1 MPGLKKH
8 RISKRMVDGLSV
20 HGKSAV
26 YWDRDLPGF
35 GVRVYRSGRKTYVVQ
50 SRGPKGSRRV
60 TIGRHGEVT
69 AQQARKHAAAIIGRI
84 KAGEA
89 PRPESAEPVAEP
101 TVADLAERYLRTHVA
116 VECKPSSERSY
127 RKSLAHILPV
137 LGDMPVGSVEREH
150 VASLHLAMR
159 DTPVAANMVLWV
171 LSKMFSL
178 AEVWAL
184 RAPGRNP
191 CRSVRRYRTPR
202 RDRFLSRE
210 EYRRVGRVLQRAEA
224 DGSAWP
230 PAVAAVRL
238 LMLTGC
244 RSREVATL
252 RWDDVD
258 VSAGKLRL
266 RDSKSGPRMVAL
278 TPTAVQVLEGIRRI
292 DGNPWVFAGA
302 CAAFPRGQPL
312 QSLESSSGE
321 GGSFGRA
328 AARSA
333 PLLCLARPG
342 AGRELVDDRQAAGA
356 FEGGNDGA
364 IRASCA
370 GHGEGV
376 GGAHRRQHRGGHP
389 SGCRPGGGGVGAAER
404 DCSGRT
410 PQG

>member
-1 MPGLKKH
+1 MSGLKKN

-69 AQQARKHAAAIIGRI
+69 AEQARKQAAGIIDRI

-89 PRPESAEPVAEP
+89 PLPESEELVREM

-116 VECKPSSERSY
+116 VECKPNSALRY
-127 RKSLAHILPV
+127 RQTLKHILPV
-137 LGDMPVGSVEREH
+137 LGEMPVGSVEREH

-159 DTPVAANMVLWV
+159 GTPVAANMVLWV

-178 AEVWAL
+178 AEAWGL

-191 CRSVRRYRTPR
+191 CRSVRRYKTARK
-202 RDRFLSRE
+202 DRFLSRE
-210 EYRRVGRVLQRAEA
+210 EYRRIGRILQRAEA

-230 PAVAAVRL
+230 PAVAAIRL

-244 RSREVATL
+244 RSKEVATL

-266 RDSKSGPRMVAL
+266 RDSKSGPRMVPL
-278 TPTAVQVLEGIRRI
+278 TPTAVEVLEGIRRI
-292 DGNPWVFAGA
+292 DGNPWVFVGWSKGSHV
-302 CAAFPRGQPL
+302 GQL
-312 QSLESSSGE
+312 ANHWHRLRVQADLSDVRLHDLRHSYASRALALGESLSMIGKLLGHSKVETTARYAHLARDMEKVS
-321 GGSFGRA
+321 
-328 AARSA
+328 AARIAGSIEEDIL
-333 PLLCLARPG
+333 PDVAR
-342 AGRELVDDRQAAGA
+342 EAA
-356 FEGGNDGA
+356 
-364 IRASCA
+364 
-370 GHGEGV
+370 
-376 GGAHRRQHRGGHP
+376 
-389 SGCRPGGGGVGAAER
+389 
-404 DCSGRT
+404 
-410 PQG
+410 